1 MLLLD
6 GSKMMMNFQF
16 NLTKSVH
23 AMAYLCARLARV
35 DKAKLMKL
43 LYLADREALLRWGRP
58 ISTDRYVSMDRG
70 PVLSRVLDLATDG
83 EDPGTPSI
91 WALSITEPS
100 NYEVEL
106 KAEAGD
112 DELSEA
118 EIQVLDKVFA
128 EHGTKSRWDLVKLTH
143 TLPEWIDPHGSAIA
157 ITYRDIL
164 KAGGKSEL
172 EIAAVED
179 DLDELAETDLL
190 LAGR

>member
-1 MLLLD
+1 M
-6 GSKMMMNFQF
+6 SYM
-16 NLTKSVH
+16 
-23 AMAYLCARLARV
+23 
-35 DKAKLMKL
+35 KLIKL

-58 ISTDRYVSMDRG
+58 ISTDCYVSMDRG

-91 WALSITEPS
+91 WASRITEPS
-100 NYEVEL
+100 NYEVQL
-106 KAEAGD
+106 KGEAEC
-112 DELSEA
+112 DELSDA
-118 EIQVLDKVFA
+118 EVQLLEKIFA
-128 EHGTKSRWDLVKLTH
+128 EHGRKSRWDLVKLTH

-164 KAGGKSEL
+164 KAGGKSDL

-179 DLDELAETDLL
+179 ELDELAETDLL

>member
-1 MLLLD
+1 MSVRLSFNERKATQAAAHLLGLR
-6 GSKMMMNFQF
+6 GGRMSYM
-16 NLTKSVH
+16 
-23 AMAYLCARLARV
+23 
-35 DKAKLMKL
+35 KLVKL

-58 ISTDRYVSMDRG
+58 ITTDRYVSMDRG

-83 EDPGTPSI
+83 GDPGTPSI
-91 WALSITEPS
+91 WSSSITEPS

-106 KAEAGD
+106 KAAAGD

-118 EIQVLDKVFA
+118 EIELLDKVFQ
-128 EHGTKSRWDLVKLTH
+128 EHGRKSRWDLVKHTH

-172 EIAAVED
+172 EIAAVQDE
-179 DLDELAETDLL
+179 LDELAETDLL
-190 LAGR
+190 LGGR

>member
-1 MLLLD
+1 M
-6 GSKMMMNFQF
+6 S
-16 NLTKSVH
+16 
-23 AMAYLCARLARV
+23 YL
-35 DKAKLMKL
+35 KLIKL

-70 PVLSRVLDLATDG
+70 PVLSRLLDLATDG
-83 EDPGTPSI
+83 DDPGAPSI
-91 WALSITEPS
+91 WASSIRAPG

-118 EIQVLDKVFA
+118 EIHLLDAIFA
-128 EHGTKSRWDLVKLTH
+128 EHGRKNRWELVKLTYA
-143 TLPEWIDPHGSAIA
+143 LPEWIDPRGGAIA

-172 EIAAVED
+172 EIAAIEEE
-179 DLDELAETDLL
+179 LAELAETDLL
-190 LAGR
+190 LPAS

>member
-1 MLLLD
+1 MSVRLC
-6 GSKMMMNFQF
+6 F
-16 NLTKSVH
+16 NERKATQ
-23 AMAYLCARLARV
+23 AAARLLRLRGGRMSYM
-35 DKAKLMKL
+35 KLVKL

-70 PVLSRVLDLATDG
+70 PVLSRVLELVTEGG
-83 EDPGTPSI
+83 EPGAPSV
-91 WALSITEPS
+91 WGASITEPS
-100 NYEVEL
+100 HYEVAL

-118 EIQVLDKVFA
+118 EVELLDRVFA
-128 EHGTKSRWDLVKLTH
+128 EHGRKSRWELVKLTH

-157 ITYRDIL
+157 ISYRDIL
-164 KAGGKSEL
+164 KAGGKSDL

-179 DLDELAETDLL
+179 ELDELAETDWL

>member
-1 MLLLD
+1 MSVRLCFNERKATQAAAHLL
-6 GSKMMMNFQF
+6 
-16 NLTKSVH
+16 
-23 AMAYLCARLARV
+23 RLRGGRMSYM
-35 DKAKLMKL
+35 KLVKL
-43 LYLADREALLRWGRP
+43 LYLADREALLSWGRP

-100 NYEVEL
+100 NYYVEL

-118 EIQVLDKVFA
+118 EIQLLDKVFA
-128 EHGTKSRWDLVKLTH
+128 EHGRKSRWDLVKLTH
-143 TLPEWIDPHGSAIA
+143 TLPEWIDPQGSAIA

-164 KAGGKSEL
+164 KAGGKSDL

-179 DLDELAETDLL
+179 ELDELAETDLL